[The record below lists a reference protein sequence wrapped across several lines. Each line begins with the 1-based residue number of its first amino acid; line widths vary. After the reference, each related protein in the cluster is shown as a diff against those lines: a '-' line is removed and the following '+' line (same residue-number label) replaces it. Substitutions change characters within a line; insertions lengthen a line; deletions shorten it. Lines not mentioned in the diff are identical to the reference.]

1 MEKRSGPTLVHMGAI
16 ALAAAAAA
24 SAVTYFVLQREIAR
38 TRKQSDLALVEELTP
53 LRSQAIFD
61 DLQRHVHADLENGVR
76 ECAPPGRDPTALVK
90 KLGPDKCT
98 VTIQLEPVD
107 GGSCPIEL
115 DVYVKGHRSPARV
128 QSAGPSG
135 GVVVSSEFP
144 CARIEE
150 LSYVGVARP
159 Q

>member
-1 MEKRSGPTLVHMGAI
+1 
-16 ALAAAAAA
+16 
-24 SAVTYFVLQREIAR
+24 
-38 TRKQSDLALVEELTP
+38 
-53 LRSQAIFD
+53 
-61 DLQRHVHADLENGVR
+61 
-76 ECAPPGRDPTALVK
+76 VK